1 MFAAQ
6 SGRPGARTG
15 SADGTTSH
23 GVGSNLGRNQPVLIC
38 FRSNRFRLWINQRET
53 TRLAALE
60 TLVEFGRMGGADS
73 SGWACVE
80 IHYESLCS
88 TFTVNLFGR
97 NIHVVEILVEK
108 YMW

>member
-73 SGWACVE
+73 FGWACVV
-80 IHYESLCS
+80 IHQESLS
-88 TFTVNLFGR
+88 
-97 NIHVVEILVEK
+97 ILLSSFADVSADSSG
-108 YMW
+108 